1 MTINRKIVLK
11 KSPVGIPVE
20 GDFELLEEEI
30 NGPGSNQFLSKTIH
44 LSLDPYI
51 RGVITGRHIYSEKVN
66 VGDTIVGRTVS
77 EIIESNHPEFK
88 KGETVLS
95 SNGWQEYGISDGEGV
110 RKLTGHQGKLST
122 ALGIMGMPGLT
133 AYAGLMVYG
142 EPKKGDILV
151 VSAASGPVGCM
162 VGQIAQIH
170 GAKAIGIA
178 GTEEKCKTVKDTFGF
193 EECINYKTENIDQ
206 RIKELCPDG
215 VDIYFDTVGGETLD
229 IMTKN
234 LAYEARIVLCGFM
247 TQYNLSSPPPGP
259 NLGPIVGARA
269 TIRGVVVYDHYDK
282 QDEFISKAS
291 QWLEDG
297 KIKYIEDEAIGIEK
311 TPAQFCKLMRGE
323 NFGKTIVTM

>member
-1 MTINRKIVLK
+1 
-11 KSPVGIPVE
+11 
-20 GDFELLEEEI
+20 
-30 NGPGSNQFLSKTIH
+30 
-44 LSLDPYI
+44 
-51 RGVITGRHIYSEKVN
+51 
-66 VGDTIVGRTVS
+66 
-77 EIIESNHPEFK
+77 
-88 KGETVLS
+88 
-95 SNGWQEYGISDGEGV
+95 
-110 RKLTGHQGKLST
+110 
-122 ALGIMGMPGLT
+122 MGMPGLT

-142 EPKKGDILV
+142 EPKEGDILV

-215 VDIYFDTVGGETLD
+215 VDIYFDNVGGETLD
-229 IMTKN
+229 IITKN

-282 QDEFISKAS
+282 QEEFISKAN

>member
-88 KGETVLS
+88 KGETILS

-215 VDIYFDTVGGETLD
+215 VDIYFDNVGGETLD

-282 QDEFISKAS
+282 QDEFISKAN

>member
-1 MTINRKIVLK
+1 MTINRKIVLR
-11 KSPVGIPVE
+11 KSPEGIPVE
-20 GDFELLEEEI
+20 GDFELMEEEI
-30 NGPGSNQFLSKTIH
+30 NSLSSNQFLSKTIH

-66 VGDTIVGRTVS
+66 IGDTIVGRTVS
-77 EIIESNHPEFK
+77 KIIESNHPEFK

-142 EPKKGDILV
+142 EPKEGDILV

-206 RIKELCPDG
+206 RIKELCPNG
-215 VDIYFDTVGGETLD
+215 VDIYFDNVGGETLD

-282 QDEFISKAS
+282 QEEFISKAN

>member
-1 MTINRKIVLK
+1 MSINRKIVLK
-11 KSPVGIPVE
+11 KPPEGIPVE

-142 EPKKGDILV
+142 EPKEGDILV

-215 VDIYFDTVGGETLD
+215 VDIYFDNVGGETLD

-282 QDEFISKAS
+282 QEEFISKAN

>member
-1 MTINRKIVLK
+1 MTINRKIVLR
-11 KSPVGIPVE
+11 KSPEGIPVE
-20 GDFELLEEEI
+20 GDFELMEEEI
-30 NGPGSNQFLSKTIH
+30 NSLSSNQFLSKTIH

-142 EPKKGDILV
+142 EPKEGDILV

-206 RIKELCPDG
+206 RIKELCPNG
-215 VDIYFDTVGGETLD
+215 VDIYFDNVGGETLD

-282 QDEFISKAS
+282 QEEFISKAN

>member
-1 MTINRKIVLK
+1 MTINRKIVLR
-11 KSPVGIPVE
+11 KSPEGIPVE
-20 GDFELLEEEI
+20 GDFELLEEGI
-30 NGPGSNQFLSKTIH
+30 NSPGSNQFLSKTIH

-77 EIIESNHPEFK
+77 EIIESNHPAFK

-142 EPKKGDILV
+142 EPKEGDILV

-178 GTEEKCKTVKDTFGF
+178 GTEEKCTTVKDTFGF

-206 RIKELCPDG
+206 RIKELCPNG
-215 VDIYFDTVGGETLD
+215 VDIYFDNVGGETLD

-282 QDEFISKAS
+282 QEEFISKAN

>member
-1 MTINRKIVLK
+1 MSINRKIVLK
-11 KSPVGIPVE
+11 KPPEGIPVE

-142 EPKKGDILV
+142 EPKEGDILV

-206 RIKELCPDG
+206 RIKEA
-215 VDIYFDTVGGETLD
+215 YARTQ
-229 IMTKN
+229 KN
-234 LAYEARIVLCGFM
+234 LFRL
-247 TQYNLSSPPPGP
+247 
-259 NLGPIVGARA
+259 
-269 TIRGVVVYDHYDK
+269 
-282 QDEFISKAS
+282 
-291 QWLEDG
+291 
-297 KIKYIEDEAIGIEK
+297 
-311 TPAQFCKLMRGE
+311 
-323 NFGKTIVTM
+323 

>member
-1 MTINRKIVLK
+1 MSINRKIVLK
-11 KSPVGIPVE
+11 KSPEGIPVE

-88 KGETVLS
+88 KGETILS

-142 EPKKGDILV
+142 EPKEGDILV

-193 EECINYKTENIDQ
+193 EECINYKTENIEQ

-215 VDIYFDTVGGETLD
+215 VDIYFDNVGGETLD

-282 QDEFISKAS
+282 QEEFISKAN

>member
-142 EPKKGDILV
+142 EPKEGDILV

-206 RIKELCPDG
+206 RIKEVCPDG
-215 VDIYFDTVGGETLD
+215 VDIYFDNVGGETLD

-282 QDEFISKAS
+282 QDEFISKAN

>member
-1 MTINRKIVLK
+1 MTTNRKIVLR
-11 KSPVGIPVE
+11 KSPEGIPVE
-20 GDFELLEEEI
+20 GDFELLEEGI
-30 NGPGSNQFLSKTIH
+30 NSPGSNQFLSKTIH

-77 EIIESNHPEFK
+77 EVIESNHPKFK

-110 RKLTGHQGKLST
+110 RKLSGHQGKLST

-142 EPKKGDILV
+142 EPKEGDIVV

-162 VGQIAQIH
+162 VGQLAQIH
-170 GAKAIGIA
+170 GAKSIGIA

-206 RIKELCPDG
+206 RIKELCPNG
-215 VDIYFDTVGGETLD
+215 VDIYFDNVGGETLD

-282 QDEFISKAS
+282 QEEFISKAN

>member
-1 MTINRKIVLK
+1 MTINRKIVLRK
-11 KSPVGIPVE
+11 TPDGIPIE
-20 GDFELLEEEI
+20 EDFELLEEEI
-30 NGPGSNQFLSKTIH
+30 NIPNNNEFLSKTLH

-51 RGVITGRHIYSEKVN
+51 RGVITGKHIYSEKVN
-66 VGDTIVGRTVS
+66 VGDTIVGRTIS
-77 EIIESNHPEFK
+77 EVIESNHPEYE
-88 KGETVLS
+88 KGDIVLT
-95 SNGWQEYGISDGEGV
+95 SNGWQEYGISNGEGV
-110 RKLTGHQGKLST
+110 RKLNNHQGKLST
-122 ALGIMGMPGLT
+122 ALGILGMPGLT

-142 EPKKGDILV
+142 EPKDGDIIV

-178 GTEEKCKTVKDTFGF
+178 GSEEKCNTVKDVFGF
-193 EECINYKTENIDQ
+193 KDCINYKTENIDE
-206 RIKELCPDG
+206 RIKEICPNG
-215 VDIYFDTVGGETLD
+215 VDIYFDNVGGETLD

-234 LAYEARIVLCGFM
+234 LAFEARIVLCGFM

-269 TIRGVVVYDHYDK
+269 VIRGVVVYDHYDK
-282 QDEFISKAS
+282 QDEFILKAS
-291 QWLEDG
+291 QWLKED
-297 KIKYIEDEAIGIEK
+297 KIQYIEDEVNGIEK

>member
-1 MTINRKIVLK
+1 MSINRKIVLK
-11 KSPVGIPVE
+11 KSPKGIPVE
-20 GDFELLEEEI
+20 EDFELLEEEI

-142 EPKKGDILV
+142 EPKEGDILV

-193 EECINYKTENIDQ
+193 EECINYKTENINQ

-215 VDIYFDTVGGETLD
+215 VDIYFDNVGGETLD

-282 QDEFISKAS
+282 QEEFISKAN

>member
-1 MTINRKIVLK
+1 MTINRKIVLR
-11 KSPVGIPVE
+11 KSPEGIPVE
-20 GDFELLEEEI
+20 GDFELMEEEI
-30 NGPGSNQFLSKTIH
+30 NSLSSNQFLSKTIH

-77 EIIESNHPEFK
+77 KIIESNHPEFK

-142 EPKKGDILV
+142 EPKEGDILV

-206 RIKELCPDG
+206 RIKELCPNG
-215 VDIYFDTVGGETLD
+215 VDIYFDNVGGETLD

-282 QDEFISKAS
+282 QEEFISKAN

>member
-11 KSPVGIPVE
+11 KSPEGIPVE

-142 EPKKGDILV
+142 EPKEGDILV

-178 GTEEKCKTVKDTFGF
+178 GTEAKCKTVKDTFGF

-215 VDIYFDTVGGETLD
+215 VDIYFDNVGGETLD

-282 QDEFISKAS
+282 QEEFISKAN

>member
-1 MTINRKIVLK
+1 LTTNRKIVLR
-11 KSPVGIPVE
+11 KSPEGIPVE
-20 GDFELLEEEI
+20 GDFELLEEGI
-30 NGPGSNQFLSKTIH
+30 NSPGSNQFLSKTIH

-77 EIIESNHPEFK
+77 EVIESNHPKFK

-110 RKLTGHQGKLST
+110 RKLSGHQGKLST

-142 EPKKGDILV
+142 EPKEGDIVV

-162 VGQIAQIH
+162 VGQLAQIH
-170 GAKAIGIA
+170 GAKSIGIA

-206 RIKELCPDG
+206 RIKELCPNG
-215 VDIYFDTVGGETLD
+215 VDIYFDNVGGETLD

-282 QDEFISKAS
+282 QEEFISKAN

>member
-1 MTINRKIVLK
+1 MTTNRKIVLR
-11 KSPVGIPVE
+11 KSPEGIPVE
-20 GDFELLEEEI
+20 GDFELLEEGI
-30 NGPGSNQFLSKTIH
+30 NSPGSNQFLSKTIH

-77 EIIESNHPEFK
+77 EVIESNHPEFK

-110 RKLTGHQGKLST
+110 RKLSGHQGKLST

-142 EPKKGDILV
+142 EPKEGDIVV

-162 VGQIAQIH
+162 VGQLAQIH
-170 GAKAIGIA
+170 GAKSIGIA

-206 RIKELCPDG
+206 RIKELCPNG
-215 VDIYFDTVGGETLD
+215 VDIYFDNVGGETLD

-282 QDEFISKAS
+282 QEEFISKAN

>member
-1 MTINRKIVLK
+1 MSINRKIVLK
-11 KSPVGIPVE
+11 KSPKGIPVE
-20 GDFELLEEEI
+20 EDFELLEEEI

-133 AYAGLMVYG
+133 AYAGLLVYG
-142 EPKKGDILV
+142 EPKEGDILV

-193 EECINYKTENIDQ
+193 KECINYKTENIDQ

-215 VDIYFDTVGGETLD
+215 VDIYFDNVGGETLD

-282 QDEFISKAS
+282 QEEFISKAN

>member
-1 MTINRKIVLK
+1 LTTNRKIVLR
-11 KSPVGIPVE
+11 KSPEGIPVE
-20 GDFELLEEEI
+20 GDFELLEEGI
-30 NGPGSNQFLSKTIH
+30 NSPGSNQFLSKTIH

-77 EIIESNHPEFK
+77 EVIESNHPEFK

-110 RKLTGHQGKLST
+110 RKLSGHQGKLST

-142 EPKKGDILV
+142 EPKEGDIVV

-162 VGQIAQIH
+162 VGQLAQIH
-170 GAKAIGIA
+170 GAKSIGIA

-206 RIKELCPDG
+206 RIKELCPNG
-215 VDIYFDTVGGETLD
+215 VDIYFDNVGGETLD

-282 QDEFISKAS
+282 QEEFISKAN

>member
-1 MTINRKIVLK
+1 MSINRKIVLK
-11 KSPVGIPVE
+11 KSPEGIPVE

-142 EPKKGDILV
+142 EPKEGDILV

-193 EECINYKTENIDQ
+193 EECINYKTENINQ

-215 VDIYFDTVGGETLD
+215 VDIYFDNVGGETLD

-282 QDEFISKAS
+282 QEEFISKAN